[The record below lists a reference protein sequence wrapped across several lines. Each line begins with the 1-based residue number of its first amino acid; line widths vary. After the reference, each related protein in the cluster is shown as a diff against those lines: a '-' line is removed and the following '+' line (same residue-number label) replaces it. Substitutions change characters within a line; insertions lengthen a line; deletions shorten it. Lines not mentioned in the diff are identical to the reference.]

1 MEKTNGQILG
11 TDTSQNGQ
19 NKNNIIPKNTVI
31 SLFTDNFNSLVQYSK
46 HQAQLKQISDTV
58 KDGDCLFDT
67 CYQGIRLHN
76 DLALQSKVN
85 SAKQLRTSV
94 STWAAHNPDCKIGEN
109 LTLIQHLSNQLGA
122 SELPLNGYVRWW
134 ELMGSSQRY
143 AESTVVAAL
152 AIYLDYDICIWR
164 RQSTATKTMNFACLF
179 SSISNSRQNPFAVGL
194 ESGLGPC
201 S

>member
-11 TDTSQNGQ
+11 TDASQNGQ
-19 NKNNIIPKNTVI
+19 NKNNIIPKKTVI

-58 KDGDCLFDT
+58 KGGDCLFDT

-94 STWAAHNPDCKIGEN
+94 SLD
-109 LTLIQHLSNQLGA
+109 
-122 SELPLNGYVRWW
+122 
-134 ELMGSSQRY
+134 MGR
-143 AESTVVAAL
+143 T
-152 AIYLDYDICIWR
+152 
-164 RQSTATKTMNFACLF
+164 
-179 SSISNSRQNPFAVGL
+179 
-194 ESGLGPC
+194 
-201 S
+201 